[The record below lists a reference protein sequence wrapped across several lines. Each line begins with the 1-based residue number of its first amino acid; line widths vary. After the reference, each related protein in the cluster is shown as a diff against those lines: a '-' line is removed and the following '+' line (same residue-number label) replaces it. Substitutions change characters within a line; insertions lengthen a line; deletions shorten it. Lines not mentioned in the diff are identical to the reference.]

1 MDNTSWIK
9 SQLNKIFS
17 RQVTNEDLQNFVADK
32 LKMFNCKLYKYYSF
46 SPNDANYSI
55 RNFENNVIYFS
66 LPQKFN
72 DPFDCV
78 MGISL
83 DELTGQFLKTILNN
97 ELTIT
102 DKNSDLAKAAVEG
115 LLTGKHIDT
124 DDPTVKLIV
133 FLLKQS
139 DFRALVE
146 QIKDGHQV
154 PQESIQ
160 AVILKQFTKPEFL
173 IEYFS
178 LITNPNSTLDLGQAV
193 IESKSTEIIQRI
205 FQDPDLLT
213 LFCPNY
219 EESRQTVNII
229 GEISRQEKIVDK
241 IKALARLGGADL
253 QLDGELDDIKTKI
266 TSAIQSIKDKIN
278 EMFGISCFARRNDNI
293 LMWSHYANKHTGFC
307 VEYDLSKLKSQ
318 EAMLMLYPVIYSNKR
333 PLLPLS
339 MFDFSDI
346 KNVKVVEGALP
357 YAEIV
362 ESLLTKSDIWSYEEE
377 WRIIHTLN
385 NLDDQKLYEDIIT
398 GVYLGANIN
407 ADDEKLI
414 IEKAT
419 AKGIPVKKMQLLED
433 QYEVEIVDV

>member
-17 RQVTNEDLQNFVADK
+17 RQVTNEDLQNFVAYK
-32 LKMFNCKLYKYYSF
+32 LKIFGGKLYKYYSF
-46 SPNDANYSI
+46 VPNDANYSI

-66 LPQKFN
+66 LPQRFN

-83 DELTGQFLKTILNN
+83 DELTGQFLKTILNK

-102 DKNSDLAKAAVEG
+102 DKNSDLAKAAIEG
-115 LLTGKHIDT
+115 LLTGASVDT
-124 DDPTVKLIV
+124 DDPTINFII

-139 DFRALVE
+139 DFRALV
-146 QIKDGHQV
+146 QQVKDGHQV
-154 PQESIQ
+154 PQETVQ
-160 AVILKQFTKPEFL
+160 EVLLKQLTNPEFL
-173 IEYFS
+173 REF
-178 LITNPNSTLDLGQAV
+178 ITFMSNPNSTLDLGQAV

-205 FQDPDLLT
+205 FQDPNLLT
-213 LFCPNY
+213 LFCPID
-219 EESRQTVNII
+219 EESRQTVNMI
-229 GEISRQEKIVDK
+229 GEISRQQGIIDK
-241 IKALARLGGADL
+241 IKALARLGDADL
-253 QLDGELDDIKTKI
+253 QMDNELYYIKTKI

-278 EMFGISCFARRNDNI
+278 EMFGISCFAQRNDNI

-318 EAMLMLYPVIYSNKR
+318 EAMLMLYPVIYSNNR

-346 KNVKVVEGALP
+346 QNVKVVEGAFP

-362 ESLLTKSDIWSYEEE
+362 ESLLTKSDIWGYEEE

-419 AKGIPVKKMQLLED
+419 AKGVTIKKMRLLED
-433 QYEVEIVDV
+433 QYQLEIIDI

>member
-17 RQVTNEDLQNFVADK
+17 RQVTNVDLQNFVADK
-32 LKMFNCKLYKYYSF
+32 LKIFGGKLYKYYSF
-46 SPNDANYSI
+46 APDDANYSI

-83 DELTGQFLKTILNN
+83 DELTRQFLETILHND
-97 ELTIT
+97 LTIT
-102 DKNSDLAKAAVEG
+102 DKNGDLAKAAVEG
-115 LLTGKHIDT
+115 LLTGNPIDT

-133 FLLKQS
+133 FLLKQN
-139 DFRALVE
+139 DFRVLVE
-146 QIKDGHQV
+146 QIKDGRQV
-154 PQESIQ
+154 SQESIQ

-173 IEYFS
+173 QEYFS
-178 LITNPNSTLDLGQAV
+178 LISNPNSTLDLGQAV

-213 LFCPNY
+213 LFCPDD

-229 GEISRQEKIVDK
+229 GEISRQEGIIDK
-241 IKALARLGGADL
+241 IKALAKLQGTDL
-253 QLDGELDDIKTKI
+253 QIDRELDDIKTKI
-266 TSAIQSIKDKIN
+266 TAAIQSIRDKIN
-278 EMFGISCFARRNDNI
+278 EMFGISCFAQRNDNI

-318 EAMLMLYPVIYSNKR
+318 EALLMLYPVIYSNKR

-362 ESLLTKSDIWSYEEE
+362 ESLLTKSDIWGYEEE

-398 GVYLGANIN
+398 GVYLGANIST
-407 ADDEKLI
+407 DDEKLI

-419 AKGIPVKKMQLLED
+419 AKGVAIKKMRLLED
-433 QYEVEIVDV
+433 RYELETVDS